1 MQKRRRSINI
11 YFHLRESVGAE
22 RTGKMERREGTDNRG
37 SQLMSMLSFPDQSAQ
52 HPSSSAFSFFWASCP
67 LLPLSGLGFEMAP
80 FLFVASG
87 ADPGDR
93 PVRPV
98 NAPVSA
104 TSPPADP
111 SSRTACPTGGW
122 RCHFPAAVHPVDA
135 DLLVCTNRGGAKI
148 HANRARDAVPRMSA
162 LHCGL
167 LLCRSTDGEF
177 GNAYPGRG
185 GSPPTPCPSSWGFV
199 LSETL

>member
-1 MQKRRRSINI
+1 MSILSARSPINLPSTPARLH
-11 YFHLRESVGAE
+11 FLSSGLLVLFSLSQALALRW
-22 RTGKMERREGTDNRG
+22 
-37 SQLMSMLSFPDQSAQ
+37 P
-52 HPSSSAFSFFWASCP
+52 HSSSW
-67 LLPLSGLGFEMAP
+67 LL
-80 FLFVASG
+80 VRT
-87 ADPGDR
+87 DPGDR

-122 RCHFPAAVHPVDA
+122 RCRFPAAVHPVDA

-148 HANRARDAVPRMSA
+148 HANRARKAVPRMSA